1 MAQFTHDQYE
11 ALERAIAEG
20 LRIAVYRRGTEY
32 VVIPAALRLVDGREA
47 VEAVHP
53 TTGERIILILDE
65 IDGFEVVR

>member
-20 LRIAVYRRGTEY
+20 QRIAVYRRGTEY
-32 VVIPAALRLVDGREA
+32 VVIPAALRLMEGREA

-65 IDGFEVVR
+65 IEGFEVVT